1 MVTALLMGVA
11 MEKGLP
17 LSDAEIKAKALEL
30 GMVEREA
37 LKLTDLQEESAAPEI
52 SSPGEGDVASD
63 GIGTE
68 GADANGRDA
77 SSGANGSDESNG
89 GAGADGQGESGASGG
104 ADGSGGP
111 DDGGAA
117 NGQRGS
123 GVSAGSGGSDGGS
136 AVSGQG
142 ESGVSGGAD
151 GSGESGSVPGAER
164 PAQTGSASDA
174 EASRESDTAPE
185 QNDSGNVGSGMQNG
199 DGTQSG
205 ENGSS
210 SAGEAVTVVI
220 EFGVTSAHVSELLEE
235 AGLVED
241 AVAFDAYLC
250 NNGYSRKITA
260 GVYEI
265 QPGTSEEEIIEI
277 ITKNR

>member
-1 MVTALLMGVA
+1 MKLKYQMRGLGIGIMVTALLMGVA

-37 LKLTDLQEESAAPEI
+37 LKLTDLQEESAASGEMP
-52 SSPGEGDVASD
+52 SPGEGSVASE
-63 GIGTE
+63 GTGTE
-68 GADANGRDA
+68 GADANGRDV
-77 SSGANGSDESNG
+77 SSGAKGSDEPDG
-89 GAGADGQGESGASGG
+89 GAGADGQGESDASVGA
-104 ADGSGGP
+104 
-111 DDGGAA
+111 
-117 NGQRGS
+117 
-123 GVSAGSGGSDGGS
+123 GGSDGGS
-136 AVSGQG
+136 ALSGQG
-142 ESGVSGGAD
+142 ESDASVDAD
-151 GSGESGSVPGAER
+151 GAGESGSVPGAER
-164 PAQTGSASDA
+164 PAQTGSASDT
-174 EASRESDTAPE
+174 EASRESGTAPE
-185 QNDSGNVGSGMQNG
+185 QNDSGNAGSDMQNG
-199 DGTQSG
+199 DGAQSG

-210 SAGEAVTVVI
+210 PAGEAVTVVI
-220 EFGVTSAHVSELLEE
+220 EFGVTSAYVSELLEE

-241 AVAFDAYLC
+241 AAVFDAYLC